1 MDKHTRPYKCT
12 ISGCTVKDFSNLGDL
27 RRHRREVH
35 SSPSFN
41 CPVVTCNRHRRGFG
55 RRDNLTQHLKRT
67 HAVDPT
73 GAALVSNSIED
84 GKEQIVTSP
93 TDASSMAN
101 ENGQSENRQSAVDE
115 VPMVGSKPSDKM
127 SLIAKLEELQALK
140 EKSMANFDDDIAAL
154 KRVISF
160 M

>member
-12 ISGCTVKDFSNLGDL
+12 VSGCTVKDFSNLGDL

-35 SSPSFN
+35 SSPSFI

-67 HAVDPT
+67 HVVDSA
-73 GAALVSNSIED
+73 GAALVSNSIGD
-84 GKEQIVTSP
+84 GKEGIATTP
-93 TDASSMAN
+93 NDECSMASGN
-101 ENGQSENRQSAVDE
+101 EQSAADE
-115 VPMVGSKPSDKM
+115 VDMTGSKPADKM
-127 SLIAKLEELQALK
+127 SLIAKLRELQVSK
-140 EKSMANFDDDIAAL
+140 EKSMTKFDDDIAAL

>member
-1 MDKHTRPYKCT
+1 MDKHTRPYKCP

-35 SSPSFN
+35 SSPSFI

-67 HAVDPT
+67 HAEDPSEST
-73 GAALVSNSIED
+73 LVSNSIGD
-84 GKEQIVTSP
+84 GKGEIVTTPNEESSI
-93 TDASSMAN
+93 ASD
-101 ENGQSENRQSAVDE
+101 NGQSAVDE
-115 VPMVGSKPSDKM
+115 GEMVASELSDKT
-127 SLIAKLEELQALK
+127 SLIAKLRELQALK
-140 EKSMANFDDDIAAL
+140 EKSMAKFDDDIAAL
-154 KRVISF
+154 KRVLSF

>member
-12 ISGCTVKDFSNLGDL
+12 ISGCTVKDFSNFGDL

-67 HAVDPT
+67 HAVDST
-73 GAALVSNSIED
+73 GAALASNLIGD
-84 GKEQIVTSP
+84 GKGGIVTSP
-93 TDASSMAN
+93 NDESSMGS
-101 ENGQSENRQSAVDE
+101 ENGQSAIDE
-115 VPMVGSKPSDKM
+115 VDMMGTNPSDKM
-127 SLIAKLEELQALK
+127 SLIAKLGELQALK
-140 EKSMANFDDDIAAL
+140 EKSMAKFDDDIAAL

>member
-35 SSPSFN
+35 SSPSFI

-84 GKEQIVTSP
+84 GKEEIVTSP
-93 TDASSMAN
+93 IDASSMVN
-101 ENGQSENRQSAVDE
+101 ENRQSAVDE
-115 VPMVGSKPSDKM
+115 VLMVGSKPSDKM

>member
-12 ISGCTVKDFSNLGDL
+12 ISSCTVKDFSNLGDL

-35 SSPSFN
+35 SSPSFI

-73 GAALVSNSIED
+73 GAALASNSIRD
-84 GKEQIVTSP
+84 GKGETVTIP
-93 TDASSMAN
+93 NDESSMASDN
-101 ENGQSENRQSAVDE
+101 ERSAADE
-115 VPMVGSKPSDKM
+115 VDLMGSRPSDKM
-127 SLIAKLEELQALK
+127 SLIAKLRELQASK
-140 EKSMANFDDDIAAL
+140 EKSMTKFDDDIAAL

>member
-73 GAALVSNSIED
+73 GAALASNSIGD
-84 GKEQIVTSP
+84 GKGGIATGPNDECSI
-93 TDASSMAN
+93 A
-101 ENGQSENRQSAVDE
+101 SENEQSATDE
-115 VPMVGSKPSDKM
+115 VDMIGSKPADKM
-127 SLIAKLEELQALK
+127 SLIAKLRELQVSK
-140 EKSMANFDDDIAAL
+140 EKSMTKFDDDIAAL

>member
-35 SSPSFN
+35 SSPSFI

-67 HAVDPT
+67 HTVDPT
-73 GAALVSNSIED
+73 GAALASNAIGDEKGGIST
-84 GKEQIVTSP
+84 TSNGEC
-93 TDASSMAN
+93 SMASDN
-101 ENGQSENRQSAVDE
+101 EQSAAEEVDT
-115 VPMVGSKPSDKM
+115 MGSKPADKM
-127 SLIAKLEELQALK
+127 SLIAKLRELQASK
-140 EKSMANFDDDIAAL
+140 EKSMTKFDDDIAAL
-154 KRVISF
+154 ERVISF

>member
-12 ISGCTVKDFSNLGDL
+12 VSGCSVKDFSNLGDL

-35 SSPSFN
+35 SSPSFI

-73 GAALVSNSIED
+73 GAALAPNTIGD
-84 GKEQIVTSP
+84 GKEGIATTPSE
-93 TDASSMAN
+93 DCSMAGEN
-101 ENGQSENRQSAVDE
+101 ENSAADE
-115 VPMVGSKPSDKM
+115 VDMMGSKQADKM
-127 SLIAKLEELQALK
+127 SLIAKLRELQVLK
-140 EKSMANFDDDIAAL
+140 EKSMTKFDDDIAAL

-160 M
+160 L